1 MTDGKRGILLE
12 IESVLT
18 FWTSTGEFHIDIHFT
33 TNEREFK
40 EFCTVS
46 LFYRYTR
53 IMITPHEE
61 LAPLAQTLGLAKL
74 FIKREDL
81 HPYGS
86 HKGRSLPH
94 MIDRYVELGNTH
106 FVISSSGNAGRASL
120 LHIKKLNA
128 TRAQKL
134 SLTILV
140 GQGIEANKLAF
151 LTDGQD
157 ESIRLL
163 QVERPLQELKKLESE
178 GYISLRQSTDNSAL
192 HGYESLAQELL
203 SIPELRSVFI
213 PASSGTC
220 AEAIGRYFK
229 NNQAHIAVYIVQTD
243 TCHPIVSSLGGSTY
257 ETLSVAEKSLADA
270 IVDIVGHRKHSLGEV
285 VADTGGAGVIVT
297 NTYIQSA
304 QQKLKENGIEA
315 TGNGALALAGLL
327 AYQERNSRPLG
338 VTCCILCGK

>member
-1 MTDGKRGILLE
+1 
-12 IESVLT
+12 
-18 FWTSTGEFHIDIHFT
+18 
-33 TNEREFK
+33 
-40 EFCTVS
+40 
-46 LFYRYTR
+46 
-53 IMITPHEE
+53 MITPHEE

-106 FVISSSGNAGRASL
+106 FVISSSGNAARASL
-120 LHIKKLNA
+120 LHIKKLN
-128 TRAQKL
+128 TSREQKL
-134 SLTILV
+134 TLVILV
-140 GQGIEANKLAF
+140 GLHINEEKFSF
-151 LTDGQD
+151 LRENLDS
-157 ESIRLL
+157 SITLV

-178 GYISLRQSTDNSAL
+178 GYVSLRQSTDNSAL
-192 HGYESLAQELL
+192 HGYESLAAELL
-203 SIPELRSVFI
+203 EIKDLKSVFI

-229 NNQAHIAVYIVQTD
+229 NARADISLFIVQTD

-257 ETLSVAEKSLADA
+257 ETLSLEEESLADA

-304 QQKLKENGIEA
+304 QQKLKENGVEA

-327 AYQERNSRPLG
+327 AYQERNSRALG